1 MSAKNKVVRRPD
13 PLIDEIRVIRQ
24 EIHDRAGG
32 DIAKIAREANEFA
45 RKYRARARRVSAKR
59 TTGKK

>member
-1 MSAKNKVVRRPD
+1 MSAKNKPVRRPD
-13 PLIDEIRVIRQ
+13 PLIDEIRAIRQ

-45 RKYRARARRVSAKR
+45 RKYRERLRRTSAKR

>member
-1 MSAKNKVVRRPD
+1 MNAKNKPVRRPD
-13 PLIDEIRVIRQ
+13 PLIDEIRAIRQ

-32 DIAKIAREANEFA
+32 DIAKTAREANEFA
-45 RKYRARARRVSAKR
+45 RKYRERARRASVKR